1 MPIIENKTK
10 IINKIDDNL
19 KGSSDKGL
27 NILVK

>member
-19 KGSSDKGL
+19 KGYTDTGL